1 MTLSVLAPAPEAAE
15 TFQRLRY
22 FVPAAVCE
30 TSRACSSGRP
40 AASPEAG
47 VSFPALSQGAQPG
60 RLLDSSHKVR
70 GKQTVSHEGCEVC
83 VARHSRGHVGLT
95 IGTQEAV
102 RTWSGGRGAMFTSIA
117 CEM

>member
-1 MTLSVLAPAPEAAE
+1 MTLSILAPAPEAAE

-40 AASPEAG
+40 AAPRRPVCLFLPCPKA
-47 VSFPALSQGAQPG
+47 PDQG
-60 RLLDSSHKVR
+60 DSSHKVR
-70 GKQTVSHEGCEVC
+70 GKQTVSHEGREVC